1 MRRCLR
7 HYRNLD
13 RLELW
18 PLDAERATVKLPL
31 RALLILFVCILAA
44 PRAADAHVGSK
55 DVFQQVNVGTYKLF
69 VTIRTPTVIPGVAT
83 VEVRSS
89 GAPISS
95 IRITPLP
102 LTGEASKHPPTAD
115 AMAVSAADPAFFTGS
130 LWLMASG
137 SWQVRFEVSGASGD
151 QTVSVPVPAIAIA
164 TLKMQRG
171 LGAILTALGLFLV
184 MSMAGIVAASV
195 REARL
200 EPGAIA
206 SPARRRRAIFATA
219 GSLAFMALLLWGGA
233 TWWNVEAASYSLDI
247 YHPPTVNPLLSGNQL
262 DLNVV
267 ADKPDSERSARS
279 NNDFLPD
286 HGHLIHLYAIREPE
300 MDAAFHLHPVLAA
313 PGDFRISLPVMPP
326 GQYALYG
333 DVVHANGFPET
344 LVTKITIPAD
354 MHGGPLG
361 DEDASAHPQ
370 PLSQGQL
377 GSSYKL
383 PNGYVMVWDQPQSI
397 TANTA
402 YAFRFHLL
410 DADGKPATDMQ
421 PYLGMAGHAA
431 FVKTDGTVF
440 AHTHPEGS
448 AAMASLM
455 LANGNDPSDNSENMD
470 MNKMDMPMH
479 TDPIS
484 NTVEFPYGFPSSG
497 RYRIFVQMKHG
508 STVETGVFDATVL

>member
-1 MRRCLR
+1 
-7 HYRNLD
+7 
-13 RLELW
+13 
-18 PLDAERATVKLPL
+18 VKLTIL
-31 RALLILFVCILAA
+31 AALIVFLCILAA
-44 PRAADAHVGSK
+44 PPPADAHVGSK
-55 DVFQQVNVGTYKLF
+55 DVFEQIDAGPYKLF
-69 VTIRTPTVIPGVAT
+69 VTIRMPTVIPGVAT
-83 VEVRSS
+83 VEVRSTGSSIS
-89 GAPISS
+89 G

-115 AMAVSAADPAFFTGS
+115 PMTASTADPAFFTGS
-130 LWLMASG
+130 IWLMATG
-137 SWQVRFEVSGASGD
+137 SWQVRFEVTGAAGD
-151 QTVSVPVPAIAIA
+151 QTASVPVPAIAIS
-164 TLKMQRG
+164 TLKMQRALG
-171 LGAILTALGLFLV
+171 LTLAALGLFLV
-184 MSMAGIVAASV
+184 LSMAGIVAASV

-200 EPGAIA
+200 EPGAVA
-206 SPARRRRAIFATA
+206 SPNRRRRAIFATA

-233 TWWNVEAASYSLDI
+233 KWWNVEAASYSLDI
-247 YHPPTVNPLLSGNQL
+247 YHPLTVNPLLSGNQL
-262 DLNVV
+262 DLNVL
-267 ADKPDSERSARS
+267 AYDPDSERRARS

-286 HGHLIHLYAIREPE
+286 HGHLMHLYAIRQPE
-300 MDAAFHLHPVLAA
+300 MDAAFHLHPILAA
-313 PGDFRISLPVMPP
+313 PGDFRISLPAMPP

-344 LVTKITIPAD
+344 LVAKITVPAD
-354 MHGGPLG
+354 MPGGPLG
-361 DEDASAHPQ
+361 NEDASAHPQ

-377 GSSYKL
+377 GKSYKL
-383 PNGYVMVWDQPQSI
+383 PDGYVMAWDQPQSI

-410 DADGKPATDMQ
+410 DADGKPAADMQ

-455 LANGNDPSDNSENMD
+455 LANGSDPLVSDNSNNMD
-470 MNKMDMPMH
+470 MSKDNKMDMPMH
-479 TDPIS
+479 NEPIT
-484 NTVEFPYGFPSSG
+484 NTVEFPYGFPSPG

>member
-1 MRRCLR
+1 
-7 HYRNLD
+7 
-13 RLELW
+13 
-18 PLDAERATVKLPL
+18 LDAERAAVKLPL
-31 RALLILFVCILAA
+31 RALLILFLCILAA
-44 PRAADAHVGSK
+44 PRTADAHVGSK
-55 DVFQQVNVGTYKLF
+55 DVFQQVNAGPYKLF
-69 VTIRTPTVIPGVAT
+69 VTIRMPTVIPGVAT

-89 GAPISS
+89 GATISS

-115 AMAVSAADPAFFTGS
+115 AMTASTADPAFFTGS

-137 SWQVRFEVSGASGD
+137 SWQVRFEVTGSAGD
-151 QTVSVPVPAIAIA
+151 QTVSVPVPAIAIS

-171 LGAILTALGLFLV
+171 LGTILTALGLFLV
-184 MSMAGIVAASV
+184 LSMAGIVAASV

-206 SPARRRRAIFATA
+206 SPIRRRRAIFATA
-219 GSLAFMALLLWGGA
+219 GSVAFMALLLWGGA
-233 TWWNVEAASYSLDI
+233 RWWNVEAASYSLDI
-247 YHPPTVNPLLSGNQL
+247 YHPLTVNPLLSGNQL
-262 DLNVV
+262 DLNVL
-267 ADKPDSERSARS
+267 AYKPDSERSARS

-286 HGHLIHLYAIREPE
+286 HGHLMHLYAIREPE

-313 PGDFRISLPVMPP
+313 PGDFRISLPSMPP

-344 LVTKITIPAD
+344 LVTKITIPVN
-354 MHGGPLG
+354 MPGGQLG
-361 DEDASAHPQ
+361 DEDAAAHPQ

-383 PNGYVMVWDQPQSI
+383 PDGYVMVWDQPQSI

-440 AHTHPEGS
+440 AHTHPDGS

-455 LANGNDPSDNSENMD
+455 LANGNDRSSSENSENMD

-508 STVETGVFDATVL
+508 STVETGVFDATAL

>member
-1 MRRCLR
+1 M
-7 HYRNLD
+7 D
-13 RLELW
+13 RSELW
-18 PLDAERATVKLPL
+18 PLDAERTTVKLSI
-31 RALLILFVCILAA
+31 RALLIALVCILAA
-44 PRAADAHVGSK
+44 PRPADAHVGSK
-55 DVFQQVNVGTYKLF
+55 DVFEQVNAGPYKLF
-69 VTIRTPTVIPGVAT
+69 VTIRMPTVIPGVAT

-89 GAPISS
+89 GASISN

-115 AMAVSAADPAFFTGS
+115 PMTASTADPAFFAGS

-137 SWQVRFEVSGASGD
+137 SWQVRFEVTGVAGD
-151 QTVSVPVPAIAIA
+151 QTTSVPVPAIAIS

-171 LGAILTALGLFLV
+171 LGITLAALGLFLV
-184 MSMAGIVAASV
+184 VSMAGIVAASV

-200 EPGAIA
+200 EPGSI
-206 SPARRRRAIFATA
+206 SPPSRNRRAIFATA
-219 GSLAFMALLLWGGA
+219 GSLAFMAVLLWGGA
-233 TWWNVEAASYSLDI
+233 KWWNVEAASYSLDV
-247 YHPPTVNPLLSGNQL
+247 YHPLTVDPLLSGNQL
-262 DLNVV
+262 DLNIL
-267 ADKPDSERSARS
+267 AYKPDSEHRSRS

-286 HGHLIHLYAIREPE
+286 HGHLMHLYAIREPE
-300 MDAAFHLHPVLAA
+300 MDAAFHLHPILAA

-344 LVTKITIPAD
+344 LVAKITIPAN
-354 MHGGPLG
+354 MPGGPLG
-361 DEDASAHPQ
+361 EQDASAHPQ

-377 GSSYKL
+377 GTSCKL
-383 PNGYVMVWDQPQSI
+383 PDGYVMVWDRPQSI
-397 TANTA
+397 TASTA
-402 YAFRFHLL
+402 YAFRFRLL
-410 DADGKPATDMQ
+410 DADGKPAANMQ

-455 LANGNDPSDNSENMD
+455 LANGGDPSTPDGV
-470 MNKMDMPMH
+470 NKMDMPMP
-479 TDPIS
+479 TEPIS

-497 RYRIFVQMKHG
+497 PYRIFVQMKHG